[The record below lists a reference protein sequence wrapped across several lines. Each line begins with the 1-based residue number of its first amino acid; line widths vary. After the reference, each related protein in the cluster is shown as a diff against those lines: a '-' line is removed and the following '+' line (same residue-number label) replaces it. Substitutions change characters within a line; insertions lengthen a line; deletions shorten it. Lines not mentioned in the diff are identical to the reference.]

1 MKKAKGTLHHLHSV
15 SALHNML
22 NLKKP
27 THPLVSVI
35 DLGTIASSVQETE
48 QSLLYGFYSIALK
61 KNFDAKIRYG
71 QQYYDFH
78 EGVMTFVA
86 PQQVIHVEAN
96 SPTKVEGFMLI
107 VHPDFFNSY
116 PLAAKIKEYGFF
128 SYAIHEA
135 LHLSSVEE
143 KMVFDMMKNI
153 DKEISSLVIDVFT
166 QDLIVSHIELLLNY
180 CNRFY
185 NRQFITR
192 RTANTDILIKLEQL
206 LDKHFK
212 SNGTQ
217 IPTVQYIASELNLSP
232 NYLSDM
238 LRVQTGQSTQQHIQN
253 KMIDI
258 AKEKL
263 TTTNLSVSEIA
274 YELGFE
280 HVQSFN
286 RLFKSKTNQS
296 PLEYKQSFN

>member
-1 MKKAKGTLHHLHSV
+1 MKKAKRTLHHIHSV
-15 SALHNML
+15 SALHSML
-22 NLKKP
+22 SLKKP

-35 DLGTIASSVQETE
+35 DLSTITTSVQEIE
-48 QSLLYGFYSIALK
+48 QSLSYGFYSIALK
-61 KNFDAKIRYG
+61 RNFEGKVRYG

-78 EGVMTFVA
+78 EGVMTFIA
-86 PQQVIHVEAN
+86 PQQVIHLEGD

-107 VHPDFFNSY
+107 VHPDFFHSY
-116 PLAAKIKEYGFF
+116 SLAAKIKEYGFF
-128 SYAIHEA
+128 SYATHEA
-135 LHLSSVEE
+135 LHLSSAEE
-143 KMVFDMMKNI
+143 EMVLDMMKNI
-153 DKEISSLVIDVFT
+153 DKEISSPVIDAFT
-166 QDLIVSHIELLLNY
+166 QDLIVSHLELLLNY

-206 LDKHFK
+206 LDQHFK
-212 SNGTQ
+212 SQ
-217 IPTVQYIASELNLSP
+217 QPEMPTVQYIASQLNLSP

-280 HVQSFN
+280 YVQSFN
-286 RLFKSKTNQS
+286 RLFKGKTNQS
-296 PLEYKQSFN
+296 PLEYRQSFN